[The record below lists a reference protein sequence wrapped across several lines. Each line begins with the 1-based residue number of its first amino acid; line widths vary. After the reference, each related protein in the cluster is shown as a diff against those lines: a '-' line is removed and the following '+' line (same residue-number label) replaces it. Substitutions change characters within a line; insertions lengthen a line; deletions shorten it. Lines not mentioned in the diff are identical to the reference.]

1 MTTNNDRKEKKE
13 EEAGLHIHYGGI
25 TLGSLLRQLRADKS
39 LDGARE
45 QILERVAARQAA
57 RDANTSKEEE

>member
-1 MTTNNDRKEKKE
+1 MTTNNDRKEKKD
-13 EEAGLHIHYGGI
+13 EEAGLHIHYGGM

-39 LDGARE
+39 LDGVRE
-45 QILERVAARQAA
+45 EILAKVIKRHAA